1 MPLTLH
7 GQRQN
12 SQAMQHHIKKHSYS
26 TRSYCLSISLAAL
39 LFVFILTA
47 CTSDNGSRTFGSS
60 AEAAKAYHDYLSDVK
75 QKDNLSIEELSEEIN
90 HWRSL
95 SDSVL
100 ICLRRDTVYKPH
112 ANYAGYC
119 RLVHDSIRGEMIR
132 LDLSKPRTLRDVV
145 YLKEHTSPYA
155 DNEELLA
162 MAKPIQTLFASLDSM
177 PAYPG
182 DKNKVLSNYQH
193 FLSTTLENGI
203 QSREDMLAF
212 FREEDRYF
220 RTFLSHLHELGSSD
234 MTGITKDTERCCL
247 AVFQSKDIPKEEATL
262 YMTLRTFRRLIQNA
276 KTCLDDIQEGKVSR
290 NDNQAQA
297 YTWMLLQPYSSIDA
311 LGIALLSDTDKATLY
326 KLAEATPKA
335 IGQLYGTADEDD
347 CLEALPELLIK
358 ILIIAL

>member
-7 GQRQN
+7 GQSQN
-12 SQAMQHHIKKHSYS
+12 SQVMQHQRKKYSYS
-26 TRSYCLSISLAAL
+26 IRSYRLSIPLAAL
-39 LFVFILTA
+39 LSIFILTA
-47 CTSDNGSRTFGSS
+47 CTSDNGSRTFCSS

-75 QKDNLSIEELSEEIN
+75 QKDNLSLEELSEEIN
-90 HWRSL
+90 RWRSL

-100 ICLRRDTVYKPH
+100 ICLRRDTVYKQH

-119 RLVHDSIRGEMIR
+119 RSVHDSIRDEMIR
-132 LDLSKPRTLRDVV
+132 IALSKPRTLRDVV

-155 DNEELLA
+155 DSEELPA
-162 MAKPIQTLFASLDSM
+162 MIKPIQTFFASLDSM
-177 PAYPG
+177 PVYPG
-182 DKNKVLSNYQH
+182 DKKKVLSDYQQ
-193 FLSTTLENGI
+193 FLSGTLENGI
-203 QSREDMLAF
+203 QSRDDMLAF

-262 YMTLRTFRRLIQNA
+262 YMTLRTSRRLIQNA
-276 KTCLDDIQEGKVSR
+276 VTCLDDIQEGKVSR
-290 NDNQAQA
+290 NDDQAQA

-311 LGIALLSDTDKATLY
+311 LGITLLSDTDKATLY
-326 KLAEATPKA
+326 KLAEETPEA

-347 CLEALPELLIK
+347 RLEALPELLIK

>member
-7 GQRQN
+7 GQSQN
-12 SQAMQHHIKKHSYS
+12 SQAMQDYRKKHSYS
-26 TRSYCLSISLAAL
+26 ISSYRLSIPLAAL
-39 LFVFILTA
+39 LSVFILTA
-47 CTSDNGSRTFGSS
+47 CTSDNGSRTFGSL
-60 AEAAKAYHDYLSDVK
+60 ADAAKVYHDYLSDVK

-132 LDLSKPRTLRDVV
+132 IALSKPRTLRDVI

-155 DNEELLA
+155 DNEELLE
-162 MAKPIQTLFASLDSM
+162 MVKPIQTFFTSLDSM
-177 PAYPG
+177 PVYPG
-182 DKNKVLSNYQH
+182 DKNKILSNYQH
-193 FLSTTLENGI
+193 FLYGILENGI

-212 FREEDRYF
+212 FRDEDRYF

>member
-1 MPLTLH
+1 
-7 GQRQN
+7 
-12 SQAMQHHIKKHSYS
+12 MQHHIKRYSYS
-26 TRSYCLSISLAAL
+26 TRSYCLSMPLAAL
-39 LFVFILTA
+39 LSVFILSA
-47 CTSDNGSRTFGSS
+47 CTSDNGNRTFHSS
-60 AEAAKAYHDYLSDVK
+60 AEAAKFYHDYLSDIK
-75 QKDNLSIEELSEEIN
+75 QKDNLSIEELSVEIN
-90 HWRSL
+90 RWRLL

-112 ANYAGYC
+112 ANYVGYC
-119 RLVHDSIRGEMIR
+119 RLVHDSIRDEMIR
-132 LDLSKPRTLRDVV
+132 FALSEPRTLRDVI

-162 MAKPIQTLFASLDSM
+162 MAKSIQTFFASLDSM
-177 PAYPG
+177 PIYPG
-182 DKNKVLSNYQH
+182 DKNKVLSDYQH
-193 FLSTTLENGI
+193 FLSGTLKNGI
-203 QSREDMLAF
+203 QSRDDMLAF

-234 MTGITKDTERCCL
+234 MTDITKDTERCCI

-262 YMTLRTFRRLIQNA
+262 YMTLRTSRRLVQNA
-276 KTCLDDIQEGKVSR
+276 VTCMDYIHEGKISW
-290 NDNQAQA
+290 NDDQAQA
-297 YTWMLLQPYSSIDA
+297 YVWMLLQPYSSIDA

-326 KLAEATPKA
+326 RLAEETPET